1 MIIILLLHLY
11 YDVIIILL
19 RLEYNEIINP
29 YSIAYQYT
37 HWPSVTLF
45 VSNAAQD
52 PKELLAI
59 ELDHST
65 NQVILFLNV
74 KEISFVKSCCIN
86 WLYLLPGLS
95 LSQGHSSCPI

>member
-1 MIIILLLHLY
+1 MIIILLRHLY
-11 YDVIIILL
+11 YNVIIILL

-52 PKELLAI
+52 PK
-59 ELDHST
+59 
-65 NQVILFLNV
+65 
-74 KEISFVKSCCIN
+74 
-86 WLYLLPGLS
+86 
-95 LSQGHSSCPI
+95 